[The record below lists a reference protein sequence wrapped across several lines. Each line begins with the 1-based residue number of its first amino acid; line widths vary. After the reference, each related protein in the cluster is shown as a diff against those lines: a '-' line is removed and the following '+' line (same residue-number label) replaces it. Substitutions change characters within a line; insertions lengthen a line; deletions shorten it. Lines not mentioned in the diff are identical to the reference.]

1 MDTRRGSGPEL
12 DAMNPI
18 GVFDTKLAAVIVL
31 RLFEEEGG
39 GEIGVNPDRSVGG
52 LADGIVDMGAKGL
65 SPGISIERG
74 RENFRGKCGA
84 EETWTL
90 VEGPKDEFA
99 DFPGD
104 GVPFRNLEIVF

>member
-1 MDTRRGSGPEL
+1 
-12 DAMNPI
+12 
-18 GVFDTKLAAVIVL
+18 
-31 RLFEEEGG
+31 
-39 GEIGVNPDRSVGG
+39 
-52 LADGIVDMGAKGL
+52 MGAEGL

-74 RENFRGKCGA
+74 GQGKCGA
-84 EETWTL
+84 EERWTL